1 MIAER
6 KELSPYRE
14 RKVKPTGNPNEEI
27 TFVIRDEGHSF
38 DAAALR
44 DPTDPEN
51 SNGRLAGLLLINAFM
66 DEVSHNEIGNEIRMV
81 KRKVTSD
88 DAESDTDND

>member
-1 MIAER
+1 
-6 KELSPYRE
+6 
-14 RKVKPTGNPNEEI
+14 
-27 TFVIRDEGHSF
+27 
-38 DAAALR
+38 
-44 DPTDPEN
+44 
-51 SNGRLAGLLLINAFM
+51 M